1 MLYCPN
7 CKKEYEEG
15 TFECPECGGA
25 LVPAEEILPQ
35 TEDAAP
41 ADDAA
46 QADDAAEAEGGAA
59 SDEAAPADDAAQVED
74 GAQPEDGATTEDG
87 EGTEVSPDDLPEEV
101 KEVLEREED
110 EEAEERMI
118 AAGVTRTYVSN
129 SEKYKDLSSS
139 GYTLLL
145 IGGLLT
151 LYLVMALS
159 GAVDHPIF
167 RFATLPTQ
175 IMMAFMAVA
184 CFIGANY
191 TFKSANQAKANI
203 ANEERTR
210 RQMIS
215 WLTTTYDA
223 EDIDARIEAVDGKP
237 VTEESIEIA
246 SMKRMDMIKEF
257 LMRQYIIDDD
267 SYLDDISEEIYTMIY
282 EKE

>member
-1 MLYCPN
+1 MLYCLN

-15 TFECPECGGA
+15 TFECPDCGGA
-25 LVPAEEILPQ
+25 LVPAEDVDLNLMKADESSAV
-35 TEDAAP
+35 DALS
-41 ADDAA
+41 ADDGSSEVDETSAV
-46 QADDAAEAEGGAA
+46 DDA
-59 SDEAAPADDAAQVED
+59 DELTLD
-74 GAQPEDGATTEDG
+74 T
-87 EGTEVSPDDLPEEV
+87 LPEEV

-118 AAGVTRTYVSN
+118 AAGVARSYVSN

-175 IMMAFMAVA
+175 IMMGFMAVA

-267 SYLDDISEEIYTMIY
+267 SYLDDISEEIYTMLY

>member
-1 MLYCPN
+1 
-7 CKKEYEEG
+7 
-15 TFECPECGGA
+15 
-25 LVPAEEILPQ
+25 
-35 TEDAAP
+35 
-41 ADDAA
+41 
-46 QADDAAEAEGGAA
+46 
-59 SDEAAPADDAAQVED
+59 
-74 GAQPEDGATTEDG
+74 
-87 EGTEVSPDDLPEEV
+87 
-101 KEVLEREED
+101 
-110 EEAEERMI
+110 MI
-118 AAGVTRTYVSN
+118 AAGVTHAYVSN

-145 IGGLLT
+145 VGGLLT

-175 IMMAFMAVA
+175 IMMGFMAVA

-191 TFKSANQAKANI
+191 SFKSANQAKANI

-215 WLTTTYDA
+215 WLTTTYSA

-237 VTEESIEIA
+237 VAEESIEIA

-282 EKE
+282 EQEA